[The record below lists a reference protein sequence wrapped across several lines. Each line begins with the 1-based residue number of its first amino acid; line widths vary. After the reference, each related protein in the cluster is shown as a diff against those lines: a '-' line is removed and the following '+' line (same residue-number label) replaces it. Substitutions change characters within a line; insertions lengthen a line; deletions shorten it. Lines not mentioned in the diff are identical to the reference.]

1 VPRRKNFS
9 EFSDTGSRRSQQNFE
24 ESSMMESSHHSVEKA
39 DLAQTPVLAEPQ
51 QASASKNNDGLEVL
65 ETREWLDSLDY
76 VLSRGGP
83 ESAGRLLQQ
92 LSLHARRAAGVN
104 LPFTATTPYQNTIS
118 VRQQAPFPGSQEMER
133 RIKSLVR
140 WNAMAMVVRANKIQE
155 GIGGHISTFA
165 SAATLY
171 EVAFN
176 HFLRARTENGDRD
189 IVYFQGHAAPG
200 MYSRAFLE
208 GRLPKEKLENFR
220 RELKP
225 GGGLSSYPHPWLMPD
240 FWEFPTVSMGLG
252 PIQSIYHARF
262 IKYLENRGLKTTTG
276 GKVWAF
282 LGDGEMDE
290 PESLGSITLAS
301 REKLDNLIW
310 VINCNLQ
317 RLDGPV
323 RGNGKIIQELEA
335 IFRGAGWNVIKVIW
349 GCDWDSLIQN
359 DRDGLLVKRLGE
371 VTDGQYQKF
380 FVESGAY
387 FRQNLFGTDPR
398 LLRMVEHL
406 SDEQLSR
413 LRLGG
418 HDPIKVHA
426 AYKSA
431 IEHKGAPTLILAKT
445 IKGYGLGEAGE
456 GKNITHQ
463 QKKLNDDE
471 LRMFRSR
478 FGIPIPDAELH
489 DAPFYRPAD
498 DSPEIRYMQER
509 RKVLGGYMPERKV
522 RSKAIKEV
530 SPVHFDEFHKG
541 TEGRDVSTT
550 MVFVR
555 LLAKLLRDPEIGKL
569 IVPIIPD
576 EARTFGMEALFRQV
590 GIYSSVG
597 QLYEPVDMDTL
608 LYYKEAKDG
617 QILEEGITEAG
628 SISSFI
634 AAGTAYANHGINTI
648 PFFIY
653 YSMFGFQRIGDL
665 IWAAADMRTRGFLL
679 GGTAGRTT
687 LAGEGLQHQDGH
699 SHVLALSVPNLKA
712 YDPAFAFE
720 IAIIIQDGIRR
731 MYVDQESIFYYLTLG
746 NEPLPMP
753 AMPDGE
759 GIRDGILKGMYR
771 FKASQ
776 KTDAKLRAQLFG
788 SGAIMFEVL
797 KAQQILEEKYGV
809 AADVWSIT
817 SYKELYRDGNDC
829 ERWNMLHPGDS
840 PKVPYVSE
848 KLKDAAGVLVAASD
862 YMKVLPESI
871 ARWMPRPLVALGTDG
886 FGRSESRTSLRD
898 FFEVDAKHIVLAT
911 LHALATEKE
920 KKIESKVVAQA
931 IKDLGINPAKLNPAI
946 S

>member
-1 VPRRKNFS
+1 MP
-9 EFSDTGSRRSQQNFE
+9 ET
-24 ESSMMESSHHSVEKA
+24 
-39 DLAQTPVLAEPQ
+39 QT
-51 QASASKNNDGLEVL
+51 DGLEVL

-76 VLSRGGP
+76 VLSKGGP
-83 ESAGRLLQQ
+83 ERAGRLLQQ

-104 LPFTATTPYQNTIS
+104 LPFTATTPYQNTIPS
-118 VRQQAPFPGSQEMER
+118 AQQAPFPGSQEMER

-140 WNAMAMVVRANKIQE
+140 WNALAMVVRANKLQE
-155 GIGGHISTFA
+155 GIGGHISTYA

-176 HFLRARTENGDRD
+176 HFLRAQTETGDRD

-200 MYSRAFLE
+200 MYARAYLE
-208 GRLPKEKLENFR
+208 GRIPKQKLENFR
-220 RELKP
+220 RELKS

-252 PIQSIYHARF
+252 PIQAIYQARF
-262 IKYLENRGLKTTTG
+262 MRYLENRGLKETRG

-290 PESLGSITLAS
+290 PEALGSITLAS
-301 REKLDNLIW
+301 RERLDNLIF
-310 VINCNLQ
+310 VVNCNLQ

-349 GCDWDSLIQN
+349 GTDWDMLIRN
-359 DRDGLLVKRLGE
+359 DRDGLLVRRMGE
-371 VTDGQYQKF
+371 ISDGQYQKY

-387 FRQNLFGTDPR
+387 FRQNFFGSDPR
-398 LLRMVEHL
+398 LLKMVEHY
-406 SDEQLSR
+406 SDEQLAR
-413 LRLGG
+413 MRLGG

-426 AYKSA
+426 AYKA
-431 IEHKGAPTLILAKT
+431 AVEHEGSPTIILAKT

-471 LRMFRSR
+471 LWMFRSR
-478 FGIPIPDAELH
+478 FGIPIPDDVLH
-489 DAPFYRPAD
+489 EAPFYRPAD
-498 DSPEIRYMQER
+498 DSPEITYMQAR
-509 RKVLGGYMPERKV
+509 RKQLGGYLPERKV
-522 RSKAIKEV
+522 RSEPLASVADSIFE
-530 SPVHFDEFHKG
+530 EFYKG
-541 TEGRDVSTT
+541 TEGREASTT

-555 LLAKLLRDPEIGKL
+555 LLSKLLRDPELGKL

-608 LYYKEAKDG
+608 LYYKEALNG

-628 SISSFI
+628 SVCSFI
-634 AAGTAYANHGINTI
+634 AAGTAYATYGINTI

-665 IWAAADMRTRGFLL
+665 IWAAADMRTRGFLI

-699 SHVLALSVPNLKA
+699 SHVLALSVPNLLA
-712 YDPAFAFE
+712 YDPAFAYE
-720 IAIIIQDGIRR
+720 IAIIIQNGIKR
-731 MYVDQESIFYYLTLG
+731 MYMDQESIFYYLTVT

-753 AMPDGE
+753 PMPDGKE
-759 GIRDGILKGMYR
+759 VRDGVLKGLYR

-776 KTDAKLRAQLFG
+776 KKDAKLQAQLFG
-788 SGAIMFEVL
+788 SGAIMYEVL
-797 KAQQILEEKYGV
+797 KAQQILEEKYDV
-809 AADVWSIT
+809 AADVWSAT
-817 SYKELYRDGNDC
+817 SYKCLYFEANEC
-829 ERWNMLHPGDS
+829 ERWNRLHPGET
-840 PKVPYVSE
+840 PRVPFVTQCLE
-848 KLKDAAGVLVAASD
+848 DAPGVFVAASD

-871 ARWMPRPLVALGTDG
+871 AQWVPGRLVALGTDG
-886 FGRSESRTSLRD
+886 FGRSESRASLRD

-911 LHALATEKE
+911 LNALAQEKQ
-920 KKIESKVVAQA
+920 IGRDVAERA
-931 IKDLGINPAKLNPAI
+931 VKELGLNPDKPNPAR